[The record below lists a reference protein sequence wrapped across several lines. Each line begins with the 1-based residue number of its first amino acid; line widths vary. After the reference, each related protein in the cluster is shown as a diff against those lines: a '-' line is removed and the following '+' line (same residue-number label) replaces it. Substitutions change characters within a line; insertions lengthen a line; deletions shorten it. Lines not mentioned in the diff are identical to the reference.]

1 MKTVLT
7 VIFSLFTL
15 IMVGQIKYPI
25 QTIYKG
31 DSVVIL
37 SIKQSIDINRA
48 IDTQKKIIREQSRK
62 ITALNNKIDSL
73 NSTAGN
79 IPSIIDSLK
88 YIADT
93 TYKWADELNMT
104 LWEYATHGAF
114 IYTVPPY
121 NKLYF
126 VNLDDY
132 NLYTH
137 DYGSVF
143 VFEKMTEQEY
153 IEYKKI
159 REEYNK
165 LFPPAVNYFQNL
177 QFYDFQDF
185 VRRYENYIWKNK
197 IILEKEL
204 KQK

>member
-1 MKTVLT
+1 MTTVLT
-7 VIFSLFTL
+7 IIFCLLTF
-15 IMVGQIKYPI
+15 IGIGQIKYPI

-48 IDTQKKIIREQSRK
+48 IDTQKKIIREQSKK

-104 LWEYATHGAF
+104 LWEYATNGAF
-114 IYTVPPY
+114 IYAIPPY

-137 DYGSVF
+137 EYGNIL
-143 VFEKMTEQEY
+143 VFEKMGEKEY
-153 IEYKKI
+153 EEYKKF
-159 REEYNK
+159 REEFNK
-165 LFPPAVNYFQNL
+165 RFPPAVNYFQNL
-177 QFYDFQDF
+177 QFIDFGNIT
-185 VRRYENYIWKNK
+185 RRYESWIWKNK
-197 IILEKEL
+197 NLLKEEL